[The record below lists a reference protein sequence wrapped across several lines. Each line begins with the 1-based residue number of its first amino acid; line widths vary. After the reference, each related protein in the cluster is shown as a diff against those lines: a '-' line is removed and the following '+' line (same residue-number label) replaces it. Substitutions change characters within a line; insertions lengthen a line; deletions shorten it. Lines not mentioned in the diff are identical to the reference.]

1 MNLRFARLILIFAP
15 YLLITQWSCKPQANK
30 DLIYDSPSHG
40 SINISVDESFRPVIE
55 EQIAMYQE
63 SYPGTLINAEFKTE
77 AECFK
82 DFFRDTGNRVIIVTR
97 RLVEKEEKYMK
108 DSLNYFPGF
117 DLVATDA
124 IAIVLH
130 KDNPDSLFT
139 LSRLREQLMG
149 KINRDQKIV
158 FDGLTATSNVRFVLD
173 SILKG
178 APFDTAVV
186 KAAKTSKEVLEFV
199 AGDPKAIGFVGI
211 NWIGNPEVKEQVE
224 MLKKVKLAYVECSV
238 CDSIPFVKP
247 VQESIVSRRYPL
259 VRGLYFIKKENFN
272 GLGTGFASFLKNER
286 GQLIFRRAYLGPIM
300 ELGIRNVIINEKL
313 PE

>member
-1 MNLRFARLILIFAP
+1 MNLRFGKLVFVFAPVLILM
-15 YLLITQWSCKPQANK
+15 QWSCKPQANK
-30 DLIYDSPSHG
+30 NLMYDSPSHG
-40 SINISVDESFRPVIE
+40 SINITVDESFRPVIE

-63 SYPGTLINAEFKTE
+63 SYPGTFINAKYKTE

-82 DFFRDTGNRVIIVTR
+82 DFFRDTSNRVIIVTR

-130 KDNPDSLFT
+130 KDNPDTLFT

-149 KINRDQKIV
+149 KINREQKIV
-158 FDGLTATSNVRFVLD
+158 FDGLSATSNVRFVVD

-178 APFDTAVV
+178 APFDTAIV

-199 AGDPKAIGFVGI
+199 AADSRAIGFVGI

-238 CDSIPFVKP
+238 CNNTPFVKP
-247 VQESIVSRRYPL
+247 
-259 VRGLYFIKKENFN
+259 
-272 GLGTGFASFLKNER
+272 
-286 GQLIFRRAYLGPIM
+286 
-300 ELGIRNVIINEKL
+300 
-313 PE
+313 